1 MKTNKNKVEKF
12 TKKEI
17 NRLLKVINEIA
28 NHNINKALNSGL
40 ISEESDF
47 LKENSL
53 LALLCIEEA
62 ANKYKIKSDK
72 YKKEAKNIRF
82 CL

>member
-17 NRLLKVINEIA
+17 NRLLKDLKEIA

-62 ANKYKIKSDK
+62 AKNYKLKSDK
-72 YKKEAKNIRF
+72 YKKEAENIRY

>member
-17 NRLLKVINEIA
+17 NRLLKDLKEIA

-62 ANKYKIKSDK
+62 TNKYKIKSDK
-72 YKKEAKNIRF
+72 YKKEAENIRY